1 MHLHKNCFWLII
13 WLKKCGDVYS
23 TLTYIS
29 ANRQIKSTN
38 SLTELTSYIS
48 FSRNQNAY
56 VMNRIVEMQVAGSVK
71 ETSVQML
78 DNLNYKESYLLVS
91 LGID

>member
-1 MHLHKNCFWLII
+1 
-13 WLKKCGDVYS
+13 
-23 TLTYIS
+23 
-29 ANRQIKSTN
+29 
-38 SLTELTSYIS
+38 
-48 FSRNQNAY
+48 
-56 VMNRIVEMQVAGSVK
+56 MNRIVEMQVAGSVK